1 MSIEGHVVRGA
12 WFVGV
17 VLLAA
22 SCSSTQP
29 APPDT
34 SDAFTYE
41 YKTYLTGLEEN
52 ARIVKTLRWVRVYL
66 DDGRVVS
73 EPEMQA
79 LDAAARRAK
88 FGAMDAGFARY
99 VRKQPA
105 GAVLKVAFMF
115 AIDPVGPPPAVRPGA
130 DGDKIRL
137 QMLKDSIARG
147 YRKVEPILRANGV
160 KIERTVG
167 TMPVVFGEAAAADID
182 RVSQS
187 TLITL
192 AVTAEPRKGV
202 LHVSGLP
209 GNGVM
214 DPHIDTTFNANGHY
228 AAGQKIGIVEMNHA
242 GLFDTHEAFSQAEV
256 DPNTGERV
264 TYQVEPQQNC
274 TQPSDCIAP
283 GSDCIIL
290 HDPNNKQ
297 CVSAHASSVASVA
310 AGTNGA
316 DCSSGTCVN
325 GVPYGAAWARYYYP
339 NGQPDPTNV
348 CNPSDLALAYD
359 WLANQGVT
367 VVNESWGCD
376 NNENYGG
383 NASLDGITQDWY
395 ARHANMAIFKSAG
408 NQDSGTGDCTDP
420 SAPACPYTLNST
432 CVGANKWGGA
442 GMAPYS
448 NWTNRN
454 APPDG
459 SWSDREE
466 PDISMFGGGSTD
478 PACQDAS
485 GGSVDILNAV
495 NGFQNEWTTQHG
507 TSLAAPAAAA
517 MAALCQEVMYPLE
530 FQSSQREQDV
540 RAILKSSGFARNI
553 ADYRY
558 SMAFTSMTSGT
569 PDWRDGGGTPMAE
582 AVWMICNGIPSQGD
596 LNEQHGTDPG
606 DLTGGQPFP
615 FANGGGGCPSCNN
628 PNSQLNQS
636 SAGDVRLQ
644 SAVVPALGD
653 GRRYHQIPGVF
664 NVNPGQ
670 RIRAVIVWDSC
681 PGAPTGTAPAPVA
694 TDIDLFLVEPFNN
707 VVDASQSVS
716 DVTEGFDVAP
726 VDNGFAPGPYQ
737 VWWAATPGAGCDG
750 SWHEPLSYA
759 VWWGSW

>member
-34 SDAFTYE
+34 SDAFTYV
-41 YKTYLTGLEEN
+41 YDTYLTGLEEN

-88 FGAMDAGFARY
+88 FGAMDPGFARY

-115 AIDPVGPPPAVRPGA
+115 AIDPVGPPPAVRPGG

-147 YRKVEPILRANGV
+147 YRKVEPILRANRV
-160 KIERTVG
+160 KIETTVG

-187 TLITL
+187 TAITL
-192 AVTAEPRKGV
+192 ALTAEPRKGV
-202 LHVSGLP
+202 LHVAGLP
-209 GNGVM
+209 GDGVT
-214 DPHIDTTFNANGHY
+214 DPHIDTVFNANGHY
-228 AAGQKIGIVEMNHA
+228 GAGQKIGIVEENHA
-242 GLFDTHEAFSQAEV
+242 GLFDIHEAFSQAEV

-264 TYQVEPQQNC
+264 TYQVEPFPCSQ
-274 TQPSDCIAP
+274 TSDCTAP
-283 GSDCIIL
+283 NAECL
-290 HDPNNKQ
+290 HLHYANQNQ
-297 CVSAHASSVASVA
+297 CVSSHASWVASVA
-310 AGTNGA
+310 TGTNGA

-325 GVPYGAAWARYYYP
+325 GVPYGAAWARYYYA
-339 NGQPDPTNV
+339 NGQPDPTNA
-348 CNPSDLALAYD
+348 CSPSDLVSAYD
-359 WLANQGVT
+359 WLANAGVT
-367 VVNESWGCD
+367 VVNESWGCVQ
-376 NNENYGG
+376 NGYANGATLEGV
-383 NASLDGITQDWY
+383 TQDWY
-395 ARHANMAIFKSAG
+395 ARNANMAIFKAAG
-408 NQDSGTGDCTDP
+408 NQEGPSSAWCSDP
-420 SAPACPYTLNST
+420 QSPACPYTLNST
-432 CVGANKWGGA
+432 CVGANEYGG
-442 GMAPYS
+442 GYMTPYS
-448 NWTNRN
+448 SWTNFN
-454 APPDG
+454 GPPNG
-459 SWSDREE
+459 QLTDREE
-466 PDISMFGGGSTD
+466 PDISMFGGSLTGYEGCGTD
-478 PACQDAS
+478 PHNT
-485 GGSVDILNAV
+485 GYVDVLNDTA
-495 NGFQNEWTTQHG
+495 GQNLWYTESG

-540 RAILKSSGFARNI
+540 RATLKSSGFARNI
-553 ADYRY
+553 ANYHY
-558 SMAFTSMTSGT
+558 SMAFTNKTT
-569 PDWRDGGGTPMAE
+569 DWHDGGGTPMAE
-582 AVWMICNGIPSQGD
+582 AVWAMCNGIPDGGD
-596 LNEQHGTDPG
+596 EEVHGTDPG

-615 FANGGGGCPSCNN
+615 FANGGGGCQSCNN

-644 SAVVPALGD
+644 SNVVPAVGD

-694 TDIDLFLVEPFNN
+694 TDIDLFLVDPFNN
-707 VVDASQSVS
+707 VIDASQSAS

-726 VDNGFAPGPYQ
+726 VDNGFAPGPYT
-737 VWWAATPGAGCDG
+737 VWWAAVPGAGCDG